1 MSDRGE
7 LLATADAVRTAVG
20 LIKRR
25 VQDERISG
33 VSPAETVVLSRLDRN
48 GPATIA
54 DLARWQGV
62 TPQAMGATVAALEA
76 QDLLARQPDPN
87 DGRRL
92 LLSPTPRGRELL
104 RDARA
109 ATTELLADA
118 LAKDFSAGEIALIHA
133 AAPLIERLAQLL

>member
-1 MSDRGE
+1 MGE
-7 LLATADAVRTAVG
+7 REKLLATADAVRTAVG
-20 LIKRR
+20 VIKRR

-76 QDLLARQPDPN
+76 QDLLARQPDPS
-87 DGRRL
+87 DGRRV
-92 LLSPTPRGRELL
+92 LLSPTSRGRELL
-104 RDARA
+104 RGARA

-118 LAKDFSAGEIALIHA
+118 LAKDFSADEIALIHA
-133 AAPLIERLAQLL
+133 AAPLIERLARLL